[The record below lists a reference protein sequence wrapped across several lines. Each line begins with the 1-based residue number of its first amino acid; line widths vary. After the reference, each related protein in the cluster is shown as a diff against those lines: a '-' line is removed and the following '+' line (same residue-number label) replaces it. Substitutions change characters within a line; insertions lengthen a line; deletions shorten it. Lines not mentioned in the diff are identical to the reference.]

1 MKLTQPAQHQEPLTV
16 RDAEL
21 TSLWNDFLGSYGQEA
36 VYAAALN
43 WPETESVTFDFPTIQ
58 NRNPELANLLLAHPG
73 PVLRMLQV
81 CVRDMDFPTATK
93 PALAVRIKDLPKGL
107 RIGPRQLRAEHLGK
121 LVAIQGVVT
130 AASSTLL
137 NVLEAC
143 FECKVCTT
151 RVRVLQEDEV
161 RQDPALCETCDAQ
174 RPWRLIE
181 EESRHIDVQHLRLQE
196 PPELVKAGSTP
207 EILGIRVTG
216 DLVHKTTPGGRVVA
230 TGIATLR
237 YKRQNGK
244 AQTEAEPLLIGLHI
258 QPDESEFVDLES
270 TPEELQSFH
279 DLAAKPDVHDQ
290 LAKCLA
296 PSVEGNSEIKQAILL
311 SLVGG
316 PEWSR
321 PDGSKV
327 RGRIHV
333 LIAGDPGTAKSKLLG
348 LVPRYTPRCVRVLG
362 VDASRAGLSIAAVKD
377 PVDGKWMLEA
387 GALVMAHNHVCTI
400 DEMGHLDP
408 EEDQPALLSCMED
421 GWVQCTKVVKAT
433 LPAAPT
439 IIAAMNPLFGR
450 FDRYSPF
457 VEQLPLSAPIKS
469 RFDLTFCLLDMVD
482 EASDNGI
489 ADAVLADKDSGVKD
503 ERLHYG
509 LAMSGDQLRRYIFQ
523 ARKLQP
529 RMTADAQAFIKDFY
543 GRVRGQ
549 DRENPG
555 FTPRQLEGLR
565 RLAGAS
571 ARLRMSTSIELGDAE
586 RAVRLM
592 MASFRSCRIVDTSGR
607 VDGDL
612 LQFGQSKSQH
622 DRMRLII
629 QSIKDLQRAHEEGYN
644 KGHARVKDIIAA
656 CEALG
661 ISSDL
666 TLSGLDTL
674 SRNGTIYKRGGD
686 GRYAI
691 LAS

>member
-1 MKLTQPAQHQEPLTV
+1 MKPAVATATV
-16 RDAEL
+16 QD
-21 TSLWNDFLGSYGQEA
+21 SIISSQWNDFLHTHGSDL
-36 VYAAALN
+36 VYQAALN
-43 WPETESVTFDFPTIQ
+43 WPENESVVFDFHLIQ
-58 NRNPELANLLLAHPG
+58 AKNPDLANYALEHPAHAI
-73 PVLRMLQV
+73 RMLQE
-81 CVRDMDFPTATK
+81 CIQQMDFPTATK
-93 PALAVRIKDLPKGL
+93 PALAVRINNIPKAL
-107 RIGPRQLRAEHLGK
+107 RISPRQLRAEHLGK
-121 LVAIQGVVT
+121 LVAITGVVT
-130 AASSTLL
+130 AASQTLL
-137 NVLEAC
+137 HVLEAC

-151 RVRVLQEDEV
+151 RVRVLQEDES
-161 RQDPALCETCDAQ
+161 RQDPVLCETCDAQ

-181 EESRHIDVQHLRLQE
+181 AESRHIDVQHLRLQE
-196 PPELVKAGSTP
+196 PPESVKAGSTP

-244 AQTEAEPLLIGLHI
+244 AQTEAEPLLVGLHI

-270 TPEELQSFH
+270 SDEELQTFH
-279 DLAAKPDVHDQ
+279 DLAAKADVHDQ
-290 LAKCLA
+290 LSKCLA
-296 PSVEGNSEIKQAILL
+296 PSVEGNAEIKQAILL

-316 PEWSR
+316 PEWIR

-327 RGRIHV
+327 RGRIHILV
-333 LIAGDPGTAKSKLLG
+333 AGDPGTAKSKLLG
-348 LVPRYTPRCVRVLG
+348 LLGRYTPRCVRVLG

-377 PVDGKWMLEA
+377 PVDGRWMLEA
-387 GALVMAHNHVCTI
+387 GALVMAHNHLCTI

-439 IIAAMNPLFGR
+439 IIAAMNPLYGR

-469 RFDLTFCLLDMVD
+469 RFDLTFCLLDLVNAEGD
-482 EASDNGI
+482 ADI

-503 ERLHYG
+503 ERIHYG
-509 LAMSGDQLRRYIFQ
+509 LALNGDQLRRYIFQ
-523 ARKLQP
+523 ARKLNP
-529 RMTADAQAFIKDFY
+529 RMTADAQAYIKDFY
-543 GRVRGQ
+543 GRMRSQ
-549 DRENPG
+549 DKENPG

-571 ARLRMSTSIELGDAE
+571 ARLRMSESIEMQDAE
-586 RAVRLM
+586 RAVSLM
-592 MASFRSCRIVDTSGR
+592 LASFRSCRIMDSSGLL
-607 VDGDL
+607 DGDL

-622 DRMRLII
+622 DRMRLIL
-629 QSIKDLQRAHEEGYN
+629 QCIKDLQRAHEDGYN
-644 KGHARVKDIIAA
+644 KGHARTKDIVEA

-661 ISSDL
+661 IPANLVQSSL
-666 TLSGLDTL
+666 EALL
-674 SRNGTIYKRGGD
+674 RNNTIYKRRGEGT
-686 GRYAI
+686 YAV